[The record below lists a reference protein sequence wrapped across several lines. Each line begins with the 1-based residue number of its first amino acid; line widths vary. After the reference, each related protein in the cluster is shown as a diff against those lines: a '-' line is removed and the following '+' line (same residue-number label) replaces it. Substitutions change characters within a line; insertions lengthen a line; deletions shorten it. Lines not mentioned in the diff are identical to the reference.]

1 MSTSGTHSW
10 GSRRF
15 SLHTSRKGPFRIPL
29 QSLPEPRS
37 SSGVEAGTSGFLSRA
52 NMHLGV
58 SLGPPLGSQ
67 DSSRVEP
74 YKFILFSSLKRSVP
88 PPVRLTLGIGGFLS
102 RCHRAVTPSIVFA
115 VAPRGDR
122 RVSAWESGVSGVPWD
137 FGSLLKWWDDTS
149 SSSRASSGDCL
160 LLRCD
165 GNASI
170 PSMAKQ
176 GNGPSSPD
184 EEGEPGLLLSCC
196 GTIHVPLKC
205 SWACRGTS

>member
-1 MSTSGTHSW
+1 M
-10 GSRRF
+10 
-15 SLHTSRKGPFRIPL
+15 
-29 QSLPEPRS
+29 S
-37 SSGVEAGTSGFLSRA
+37 SSRVEAGTSGFLSRA

-196 GTIHVPLKC
+196 GTIRVSL
-205 SWACRGTS
+205 ACRWGYQGTS

>member
-1 MSTSGTHSW
+1 MQVHS
-10 GSRRF
+10 
-15 SLHTSRKGPFRIPL
+15 PL
-29 QSLPEPRS
+29 ELEKQCQASCW
-37 SSGVEAGTSGFLSRA
+37 V
-52 NMHLGV
+52 
-58 SLGPPLGSQ
+58 
-67 DSSRVEP
+67 D
-74 YKFILFSSLKRSVP
+74 I
-88 PPVRLTLGIGGFLS
+88 GIGGFLS
-102 RCHRAVTPSIVFA
+102 RCHRAVTPAIVFA